1 MISMKNVKLLYNIQ
15 SKPSRNLIHK
25 RNKADHHLSQIKH
38 RFGNKN
44 VFCGESI
51 FSSGQIKSIVF
62 HYLNDKRRSQRHYI
76 FEKTS

>member
-1 MISMKNVKLLYNIQ
+1 MISMKNVNVLYNIQ

-25 RNKADHHLSQIKH
+25 RNEVDHHMSQIKH

-44 VFCGESI
+44 KLCGENI
-51 FSSGQIKSIVF
+51 FSSGQFKLIVF
-62 HYLNDKRRSQRHYI
+62 LYLNDKRRSQRHYI

>member
-1 MISMKNVKLLYNIQ
+1 MISMKNVNLLYNIQ

-25 RNKADHHLSQIKH
+25 RNKVDHHMSQIKH

-44 VFCGESI
+44 KLCGENI
-51 FSSGQIKSIVF
+51 FSSGQFKSIVF
-62 HYLNDKRRSQRHYI
+62 LYLNDKRRSQRHYI